1 MGHNDHLDD
10 DRPELPAEAGD
21 TEARQFDP
29 NDDWIKSAPRELQ
42 IEAMRRWFCD
52 RYEDPVNETPYNGR
66 EGGYQFVHG
75 GPYDPD
81 DEIQGRFGSVVDYEV
96 MDELIQELYGEVGDE
111 WAPIDHEGDYYD
123 DELSMLVSYRT
134 DPNRML
140 SDRLTQIEAVL
151 TVTGNNL
158 ATELTT
164 QLAHGAVI
172 TALES
177 YLWDTV
183 AYWTANDERT
193 LHDFVATNKDFQ
205 VKTLQLSTIFERLAG
220 LKDEVESYL
229 QDLIWHRLDK
239 VKPLMVQGL
248 KIEVPEIGE
257 LMREVLVR
265 HDIVHRGGRTKD
277 GDPVTVS
284 ADHVRGVAGKVRAF
298 VDAIEA
304 ELIRRY
310 PLQPLKSETFDP
322 RDSDFRS

>member
-10 DRPELPAEAGD
+10 DGPELPAEAGNTD
-21 TEARQFDP
+21 TRQFDP
-29 NDDWIKSAPRELQ
+29 NDDWIKSAPRDLQ

-52 RYEDPVNETPYNGR
+52 RYEDPANQTPYNGR

-75 GPYDPD
+75 GPYDPND
-81 DEIQGRFGSVVDYEV
+81 AIQERFGGVVDYEV

-111 WAPIDHEGDYYD
+111 WAPIDDESDYYD
-123 DELSMLVSYRT
+123 EELSMLVSNRT

-164 QLAHGAVI
+164 QLAYGAVI

-183 AYWTANDERT
+183 AYWTANDEGT
-193 LHDFVATNKDFQ
+193 LRDFVATNKDFQ
-205 VKTLQLSTIFERLAG
+205 AKTLQLSAIFKRLEG
-220 LKDEVESYL
+220 LKGEVETYL
-229 QDLIWHRLDK
+229 QDLVWHRLDK
-239 VKPLMVQGL
+239 VKPLMEHGL
-248 KIEVPEIGE
+248 KITLPDVAD

-265 HDIVHRGGRTKD
+265 HDIVHRSGRTKD
-277 GDPVTVS
+277 GDAVTVS
-284 ADHVRGVAGKVRAF
+284 ADRVRSVANKVRTFA
-298 VDAIEA
+298 DAIEA
-304 ELIRRY
+304 ELNRRY
-310 PLQPLKSETFDP
+310 PSQSSKSDTFNPLDG
-322 RDSDFRS
+322 DF

>member
-29 NDDWIKSAPRELQ
+29 SDDWIKSAPRELQ
-42 IEAMRRWFCD
+42 VEAMRRWFCD
-52 RYEDPVNETPYNGR
+52 RYEDPANETPYDGR

-75 GPYDPD
+75 GPYDPND
-81 DEIQGRFGSVVDYEV
+81 QIQDRFSSVVHYEV
-96 MDELIQELYGEVGDE
+96 MEELIQELYAEVGDE
-111 WAPIDHEGDYYD
+111 WAPIDYEGEYYD
-123 DELSMLVSYRT
+123 EELSMLVSHRT

-151 TVTGNNL
+151 TVTGNNQ

-183 AYWTANDERT
+183 AYWTANDEGT
-193 LHDFVATNKDFQ
+193 LRDFVATNKDFQ
-205 VKTLQLSTIFERLAG
+205 SKTLQLSTIFERLEG

-229 QDLIWHRLDK
+229 QDLVWHRLDK
-239 VKPLMVQGL
+239 VKPLMAQGL
-248 KIEVPEIGE
+248 KIDVPEIGE
-257 LMREVLVR
+257 LMKEVLVR

-277 GDPVTVS
+277 GDHVTVF
-284 ADHVRGVAGKVRAF
+284 ANQVRGVAGKVRAF
-298 VDAIEA
+298 VDAIET
-304 ELIRRY
+304 ELARRY
-310 PLQPLKSETFDP
+310 PIQAPTPMTDNLGDV
-322 RDSDFRS
+322 DF